1 MSAESLNTCTLS
13 GNIGNDAEVRYTAGG
28 MAITSFSLAVNHRRK
43 QQDGSYADET
53 SWVDCTIFGKRGESL
68 QANGYLQKGAK
79 LAVVGHLRMSTWEA
93 DGQRRR
99 KLEVIVDNVIGMTNY
114 SSRNSRRLSSRTRL
128 NRSRHTCLTFATKTF
143 RFKGQICKDEN

>member
-13 GNIGNDAEVRYTAGG
+13 GNLGNDAEVKYMAGG
-28 MAITSFSLAVNHRRK
+28 MAITVFSLAVNHRRK

-93 DGQRRR
+93 DGQRHR
-99 KLEVIVDNVIGMTNY
+99 KLEVIVDNIIGMTNY
-114 SSRNSRRLSSRTRL
+114 RQPQQPQAQQPYQAQPQQAYVPDVYNEDIP
-128 NRSRHTCLTFATKTF
+128 F
-143 RFKGQICKDEN
+143 

>member
-13 GNIGNDAEVRYTAGG
+13 GNIGNDAEVRYAAGG

-53 SWVDCTIFGKRGESL
+53 SWVDCAMFGKRGESL

-93 DGQRRR
+93 DGQRHR
-99 KLEVIVDNVIGMTNY
+99 KLEVIVDNIIGMTNY
-114 SSRNSRRLSSRTRL
+114 RQPQQPQAQQPYQAQPQQAYVPDVYNEDIP
-128 NRSRHTCLTFATKTF
+128 F
-143 RFKGQICKDEN
+143 

>member
-13 GNIGNDAEVRYTAGG
+13 GNLGNDAEVKYTAGG

-53 SWVDCTIFGKRGESL
+53 SWVDCTMFGKRGESL

-99 KLEVIVDNVIGMTNY
+99 KLEVIVDNIIVMANY
-114 SSRNSRRLSSRTRL
+114 RQLQQPQAQQPTRFSRNRRTRL
-128 NRSRHTCLTFATKTF
+128 TFTTKTF
-143 RFKGQICKDEN
+143 RFKEQVCKDEN

>member
-13 GNIGNDAEVRYTAGG
+13 GNIGNDAEVRYAAGG

-68 QANGYLQKGAK
+68 QTNGYLQKGAK

-99 KLEVIVDNVIGMTNY
+99 KLEVIVDNIIGMTNY
-114 SSRNSRRLSSRTRL
+114 RQPQQPQ
-128 NRSRHTCLTFATKTF
+128 A
-143 RFKGQICKDEN
+143 QQPYQVQPQQAYVPDVYDEDIPF

>member
-1 MSAESLNTCTLS
+1 
-13 GNIGNDAEVRYTAGG
+13 

-68 QANGYLQKGAK
+68 QTNGYLQKGAK

-99 KLEVIVDNVIGMTNY
+99 KLEVIVDNIIGMTNY
-114 SSRNSRRLSSRTRL
+114 RQPQQPQ
-128 NRSRHTCLTFATKTF
+128 A
-143 RFKGQICKDEN
+143 QQPYQVQPQQAYVPDVYDEDIPF

>member
-1 MSAESLNTCTLS
+1 MSAESLNTCILS

-53 SWVDCTIFGKRGESL
+53 SWVDCTMFGKRGESL

-99 KLEVIVDNVIGMTNY
+99 KLEVIVENVIRMTNY
-114 SSRNSRRLSSRTRL
+114 RQPQQPQARQPYQAQPQQAYVPDVYNEDIP
-128 NRSRHTCLTFATKTF
+128 F
-143 RFKGQICKDEN
+143 

>member
-1 MSAESLNTCTLS
+1 MSAESLNTCILS

-53 SWVDCTIFGKRGESL
+53 SWVDCTMFGKRGESL

-99 KLEVIVDNVIGMTNY
+99 KLEVIVENVIRMTNY
-114 SSRNSRRLSSRTRL
+114 RQPQQPQAQQPYQAQPQQAYVPDVYNEDIP
-128 NRSRHTCLTFATKTF
+128 F
-143 RFKGQICKDEN
+143 

>member
-1 MSAESLNTCTLS
+1 MSAESLNTCILS

-53 SWVDCTIFGKRGESL
+53 SWVDCTMFGKRGESL

-79 LAVVGHLRMSTWEA
+79 LAAVGHLRMSTWEA

-99 KLEVIVDNVIGMTNY
+99 KLEVIVENVIRMTNY
-114 SSRNSRRLSSRTRL
+114 RQPQQPQAQQPYQAQPQQAYVPDVYNEDIP
-128 NRSRHTCLTFATKTF
+128 F
-143 RFKGQICKDEN
+143 

>member
-79 LAVVGHLRMSTWEA
+79 LAVVGYLRMSTWEA

-99 KLEVIVDNVIGMTNY
+99 KLEVIVDNIIGMTNY
-114 SSRNSRRLSSRTRL
+114 RQPQQPQ
-128 NRSRHTCLTFATKTF
+128 A
-143 RFKGQICKDEN
+143 QQQQAYVPDVYDEDIPF

>member
-1 MSAESLNTCTLS
+1 MSAESLNTCILS

-43 QQDGSYADET
+43 QQDGSYVDET
-53 SWVDCTIFGKRGESL
+53 SWVDCTMFGKRGESL

-79 LAVVGHLRMSTWEA
+79 LVVVGHLRMSTWEA

-99 KLEVIVDNVIGMTNY
+99 KLEVIVENVILMTNY
-114 SSRNSRRLSSRTRL
+114 RQPQQPQAQQPYQAQPQQAYVPDVYNEDIP
-128 NRSRHTCLTFATKTF
+128 F
-143 RFKGQICKDEN
+143 

>member
-13 GNIGNDAEVRYTAGG
+13 GNLGNDAEVRYTAGG

-68 QANGYLQKGAK
+68 QTNGYLQKGAK

-114 SSRNSRRLSSRTRL
+114 RWPQQPQ
-128 NRSRHTCLTFATKTF
+128 A
-143 RFKGQICKDEN
+143 QQPYQVQPQQAYVPDVYDEDIPF

>member
-13 GNIGNDAEVRYTAGG
+13 GNLGNDAEVKYTAGG
-28 MAITSFSLAVNHRRK
+28 MAITVFSLAVNHRRK

-93 DGQRRR
+93 DGQRHR
-99 KLEVIVDNVIGMTNY
+99 KLEVIVGNIIGMTNY
-114 SSRNSRRLSSRTRL
+114 RQPQQPQAQQPYQAQPQQAYVPDVYNEDIP
-128 NRSRHTCLTFATKTF
+128 F
-143 RFKGQICKDEN
+143 

>member
-13 GNIGNDAEVRYTAGG
+13 GNLGNDAEVRYAAGG

-99 KLEVIVDNVIGMTNY
+99 KLEVIVDNIIGMTNY
-114 SSRNSRRLSSRTRL
+114 RQPQQPQAQQPYQVQPQR
-128 NRSRHTCLTFATKTF
+128 AYVPDVY
-143 RFKGQICKDEN
+143 DEDIPF

>member
-13 GNIGNDAEVRYTAGG
+13 GNLGNDAEVRYAAGG

-53 SWVDCTIFGKRGESL
+53 SWVDCTMFGKRGESL

-99 KLEVIVDNVIGMTNY
+99 KLEVIVDNIIGMTNY
-114 SSRNSRRLSSRTRL
+114 RQPQQPQ
-128 NRSRHTCLTFATKTF
+128 A
-143 RFKGQICKDEN
+143 QQPYQVQPQQAYVPDVYDEDIPF

>member
-13 GNIGNDAEVRYTAGG
+13 GNLGNDAEVRYAAGG

-43 QQDGSYADET
+43 QQDGSYADKT

-99 KLEVIVDNVIGMTNY
+99 KLEVIVDNIIGMTNY
-114 SSRNSRRLSSRTRL
+114 RQPQQPQ
-128 NRSRHTCLTFATKTF
+128 A
-143 RFKGQICKDEN
+143 QQQAYVPDVYDEDIPF

>member
-79 LAVVGHLRMSTWEA
+79 LAVVGHLRMALRAIT
-93 DGQRRR
+93 
-99 KLEVIVDNVIGMTNY
+99 V
-114 SSRNSRRLSSRTRL
+114 
-128 NRSRHTCLTFATKTF
+128 
-143 RFKGQICKDEN
+143 

>member
-13 GNIGNDAEVRYTAGG
+13 GNLGNDAEVKYTAGG
-28 MAITSFSLAVNHRRK
+28 MAITVFSLAVNHRRK

-93 DGQRRR
+93 DGQRHR
-99 KLEVIVDNVIGMTNY
+99 KLEVIVDNIIGMTNY
-114 SSRNSRRLSSRTRL
+114 RQPQQPQAQQSYQAQPQQAYVPDVYNEDIP
-128 NRSRHTCLTFATKTF
+128 F
-143 RFKGQICKDEN
+143 

>member
-99 KLEVIVDNVIGMTNY
+99 KLEVIVDNIIGMTNY
-114 SSRNSRRLSSRTRL
+114 RKPQQPQ
-128 NRSRHTCLTFATKTF
+128 A
-143 RFKGQICKDEN
+143 QQQQAYVPDVYDEDIPF

>member
-13 GNIGNDAEVRYTAGG
+13 GNLGNDAEVRYTAGG

-53 SWVDCTIFGKRGESL
+53 SWVDCTIFGERGESL

-99 KLEVIVDNVIGMTNY
+99 KLEIIVDNIIGMTNY
-114 SSRNSRRLSSRTRL
+114 RQPQQPQ
-128 NRSRHTCLTFATKTF
+128 A
-143 RFKGQICKDEN
+143 QQQAYVPDVYDEDIPF

>member
-99 KLEVIVDNVIGMTNY
+99 KLEVIVDNIIGMTNY
-114 SSRNSRRLSSRTRL
+114 RQPQQPQAQQPY
-128 NRSRHTCLTFATKTF
+128 HVQPQQAYVPDVY
-143 RFKGQICKDEN
+143 DEDIPF

>member
-1 MSAESLNTCTLS
+1 MSAESLNTCILS

-53 SWVDCTIFGKRGESL
+53 SWVDCTMFGKRGESL

-99 KLEVIVDNVIGMTNY
+99 KLEVIVENVILMTNY
-114 SSRNSRRLSSRTRL
+114 RQPQQPQAQQPYQAQPQQAYVPDAYNEDIP
-128 NRSRHTCLTFATKTF
+128 F
-143 RFKGQICKDEN
+143 

>member
-13 GNIGNDAEVRYTAGG
+13 GNLGNDAEVRYTAGG

-53 SWVDCTIFGKRGESL
+53 SWVDCTMFGKRGESL
-68 QANGYLQKGAK
+68 QASGYLQKGAK

-99 KLEVIVDNVIGMTNY
+99 KLEVIVDNIIGMTNY
-114 SSRNSRRLSSRTRL
+114 RQPQQPQAQQPYQAQPQPSYTPDVY
-128 NRSRHTCLTFATKTF
+128 
-143 RFKGQICKDEN
+143 DEDIPF

>member
-13 GNIGNDAEVRYTAGG
+13 GNLGNAAEVKYTAGG
-28 MAITSFSLAVNHRRK
+28 MAITVFSLAVNHRRK

-93 DGQRRR
+93 DGQRHR

-114 SSRNSRRLSSRTRL
+114 RQPQQPQAQQPYQAQPQQAYVPDVYNEDIP
-128 NRSRHTCLTFATKTF
+128 F
-143 RFKGQICKDEN
+143 

>member
-13 GNIGNDAEVRYTAGG
+13 GNLGNDDEVKYTAGG
-28 MAITSFSLAVNHRRK
+28 MAITVFSLAVNHRRK

-93 DGQRRR
+93 DGQRHR
-99 KLEVIVDNVIGMTNY
+99 KLEVIVDNIIGMTNY
-114 SSRNSRRLSSRTRL
+114 RQPQQPQAQQPYQAQPQQVYVPDVYNEDIP
-128 NRSRHTCLTFATKTF
+128 F
-143 RFKGQICKDEN
+143 

>member
-1 MSAESLNTCTLS
+1 MSAESLNTCILS

-53 SWVDCTIFGKRGESL
+53 SWVDCTMFGKRGESL
-68 QANGYLQKGAK
+68 KANGYLQKGAK

-99 KLEVIVDNVIGMTNY
+99 KLEVIVENVISMTNY
-114 SSRNSRRLSSRTRL
+114 RQPQQPQAQQPYQAQPQQAYVPDVYNEDIP
-128 NRSRHTCLTFATKTF
+128 F
-143 RFKGQICKDEN
+143 

>member
-1 MSAESLNTCTLS
+1 MSAESLNTCILS

-28 MAITSFSLAVNHRRK
+28 MAIMSFSLAVNHRRK

-53 SWVDCTIFGKRGESL
+53 SWVDCTMFGKRGESL
-68 QANGYLQKGAK
+68 QANDYLQKGAK

-99 KLEVIVDNVIGMTNY
+99 KLEGIVENVICMTNY
-114 SSRNSRRLSSRTRL
+114 RQPQQPQAQQPYQAQPQQAYVPDVYNEDIP
-128 NRSRHTCLTFATKTF
+128 F
-143 RFKGQICKDEN
+143 

>member
-1 MSAESLNTCTLS
+1 MSEESLNTCMLS

-53 SWVDCTIFGKRGESL
+53 SWVDCTMFGKRGESL
-68 QANGYLQKGAK
+68 QSNGYLQKGAK

-99 KLEVIVDNVIGMTNY
+99 KLEVIVDNIIGMTNY
-114 SSRNSRRLSSRTRL
+114 RQPQQPQ
-128 NRSRHTCLTFATKTF
+128 A
-143 RFKGQICKDEN
+143 QQPYQAQPQQAYAPDVYDEDIPF

>member
-13 GNIGNDAEVRYTAGG
+13 GNLGNDAEVRCTASG
-28 MAITSFSLAVNHRRK
+28 MPITSFSLAVNHRRR

-79 LAVVGHLRMSTWEA
+79 IAVVGHLKMSTWES

-99 KLEVIVDNVIGMTNY
+99 KLEVIVDNIIGMTSY
-114 SSRNSRRLSSRTRL
+114 RQPQQPQAQQPYQAQPKQAYTPDVY
-128 NRSRHTCLTFATKTF
+128 
-143 RFKGQICKDEN
+143 DEDIPF

>member
-13 GNIGNDAEVRYTAGG
+13 GNLGNDAEVKYTAGG
-28 MAITSFSLAVNHRRK
+28 MAITVFSLAVNHRRK

-79 LAVVGHLRMSTWEA
+79 LAVVGHLRMSMWEA
-93 DGQRRR
+93 DGQRHR

-114 SSRNSRRLSSRTRL
+114 RQPQQPQAQQPYQAYVPDVYNEDIP
-128 NRSRHTCLTFATKTF
+128 F
-143 RFKGQICKDEN
+143 